1 MSDYIS
7 HYGVKGMKWG
17 VRKDRTKRREKK
29 RANYAEDYVQ
39 ARKLKSKGYK
49 NLSNKELKDLTRRL
63 NLEKQYRELVVSDYS
78 KGMDFVKGVLAAGT
92 TIAGIYA
99 LSTTPLGQDIKKAI
113 KKASLP
119 KQMKMPGF

>member
-7 HYGVKGMKWG
+7 HYGIKGMKWG

-39 ARKLKSKGYK
+39 TRKLKSKGYK
-49 NLSNKELKDLTRRL
+49 NLSNRELKDLTRRL
-63 NLEKQYRELVVSDYS
+63 NLEKQYRELIVSDYS
-78 KGMDFVKGVLAAGT
+78 KGMEFVKGVLAAGT
-92 TIAGIYA
+92 TIASIYA
-99 LSTTPLGQDIKKAI
+99 LSTTPLGRDIKNAI

-119 KQMKMPGF
+119 K